1 VQADNYFKVRAGKD
15 SIEFP
20 FVTDYATD
28 AARAEALARDAAKVF
43 EAAQAA
49 GTVFGAPVAV
59 VSVYDSTHF
68 PDYPQVGDWAD
79 EDLRDLSE
87 AEPDLH

>member
-1 VQADNYFKVRAGKD
+1 MQADNYFKVRAGKD

-28 AARAEALARDAAKVF
+28 AARAEALARDAARVF
-43 EAAQAA
+43 DGAHGA
-49 GTVFGAPVAV
+49 GAGLGGPGAV

-79 EDLRDLSE
+79 EDLRASDE
-87 AEPDLH
+87 NEPDLH